1 MALLEKRVGSGTE
14 IFIFIVCASLT
25 LFLIV
30 YTYNS
35 EKKDQEDIK
44 SGVQTQAMIAEK
56 ETKDDVSSNTNV
68 IPSGNGSVMVVPS
81 TTATKKYIFHLYADK
96 KIYELNVKKKIF
108 DQYKEKDKID
118 VTLYGDDKI
127 KLNHENQ

>member
-1 MALLEKRVGSGTE
+1 MAMLEKRISRKTMT
-14 IFIFIVCASLT
+14 F
-25 LFLIV
+25 LFLAWVALGIFTIV

-35 EKKDQEDIK
+35 MKKDQEDIK
-44 SGVQTQAMIAEK
+44 NGVQAQAMIAEK
-56 ETKDDVSSNTNV
+56 ETKNDVSNNTNA

-81 TTATKKYIFHLYADK
+81 TAATKKYIFHLYVDK

-118 VTLYGDDKI
+118 VTLYGDGKI
-127 KLNHENQ
+127 KLEHQNQ

>member
-1 MALLEKRVGSGTE
+1 MALLEERISRKTMMFMFLLWVALG
-14 IFIFIVCASLT
+14 IFT
-25 LFLIV
+25 IV

-35 EKKDQEDIK
+35 MKKDQEDIK
-44 SGVQTQAMIAEK
+44 NGVQAQAMIAEK
-56 ETKDDVSSNTNV
+56 ETKNDVSSNTNV

-81 TTATKKYIFHLYADK
+81 TTATKKYIFHLYVDK

-108 DQYKEKDKID
+108 DQHKEKDKIN
-118 VTLYGDDKI
+118 VTLYGDGKI